1 MTDGII
7 KVGAKTYYLKFD
19 INTICNLS
27 LDGINVLTLDGAL
40 DFVVLR
46 ALLFHGLQG
55 VHRKEVTSVED
66 AGDVMSAY
74 LENGG
79 DLGELAVTIS
89 NALVRS
95 LGQTVN
101 ADAVEGK

>member
-7 KVGAKTYYLKFD
+7 KVGSKIYYLKYD

-27 LDGINVLTLDGAL
+27 MDGINVLTLDGAL

-55 VHRKEVTSVED
+55 IHRKEVATVED
-66 AGDVMSAY
+66 AGNVMSAY

-79 DLGELAVTIS
+79 DLGELALTIS
-89 NALVRS
+89 SALMRA

-101 ADAVEGK
+101 GDTEGK